1 MPRNEETF
9 QRVVSGTHA
18 IGLATLTKTL
28 LLVLRMTLTVR
39 VLVLA
44 TSMTNRIYP
53 QRDVVRTWYKHRTLW
68 AGQVTV
74 ECSAVRYR
82 RLICCS
88 SMALPEIK
96 YTKVKTHL
104 FTDLAVFVAVW
115 GCTDEIVQW
124 RSKDFS
130 KAGVWGRLQRHKQV
144 FETFL

>member
-53 QRDVVRTWYKHRTLW
+53 QRDVVRT
-68 AGQVTV
+68 
-74 ECSAVRYR
+74 
-82 RLICCS
+82 
-88 SMALPEIK
+88 
-96 YTKVKTHL
+96 
-104 FTDLAVFVAVW
+104 
-115 GCTDEIVQW
+115 
-124 RSKDFS
+124 
-130 KAGVWGRLQRHKQV
+130 
-144 FETFL
+144 